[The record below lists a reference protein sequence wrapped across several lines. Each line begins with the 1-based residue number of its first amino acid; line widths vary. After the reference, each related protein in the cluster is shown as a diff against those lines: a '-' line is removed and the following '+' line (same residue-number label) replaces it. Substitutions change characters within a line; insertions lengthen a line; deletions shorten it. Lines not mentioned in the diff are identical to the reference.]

1 MHRQGTQHFLYE
13 SPKYVLL
20 FKHTQIEKSPVS
32 ILVQNHLY
40 KNIFT
45 SPEAQVMPGAFA
57 KLETLFAHFPAR
69 ASTYPVI
76 AVFPVANQDLEQ
88 TSSAFE
94 KAVALEPKYAK
105 SIKSKISKYVHRL
118 FENQGSPDNVRDY
131 LIKAVDKYPLL
142 IGFDD

>member
-32 ILVQNHLY
+32 ILVQNQQY

-45 SPEAQVMPGAFA
+45 SPEAQAMPGAFT
-57 KLETLFAHFPAR
+57 KLETLFAHFPER
-69 ASTYPVI
+69 TSTYAAI
-76 AVFPVANQDLEQ
+76 AMLSMAIQDLEQ
-88 TSSAFE
+88 TSFAFE

-118 FENQGSPDNVRDY
+118 FENQGSPNNVRDF
-131 LIKAVDKYPLL
+131 LIKAVDKYPPL